1 MENDSDSSQRL
12 VREEA
17 EELEHDVVPEHDAVL
32 LLNLG
37 DVAVDEPDDLLE
49 GSERVRLVRVTYFL
63 PVGTFSGFQSPAF
76 SRLNHSSAAAP
87 R

>member
-1 MENDSDSSQRL
+1 MEQHASQRL
-12 VREEA
+12 EREEA

-32 LLNLG
+32 LLDLG
-37 DVAVDEPDDLLE
+37 DVAIDELNDLLE
-49 GSERVRLVRVTYFL
+49 GSNLIRLANVTYFL
-63 PVGTFSGFQSPAF
+63 PVDSFSGFQSPDF